1 MKIVCDTN
9 VLVSGILFQQG
20 YPRQILILISNGTI
34 ANFTSP
40 ALLTEIEE
48 VLCRPKFQS
57 KIKEVASVISLFRDT
72 FELIYPSQ
80 TFHVVMED
88 PDDNKVLDA
97 AYAASVD
104 FIVSGDK
111 HLLSLKQWENISILS
126 PAQFVKYVSQHV

>member
-1 MKIVCDTN
+1 M
-9 VLVSGILFQQG
+9 
-20 YPRQILILISNGTI
+20 
-34 ANFTSP
+34 
-40 ALLTEIEE
+40 
-48 VLCRPKFQS
+48 
-57 KIKEVASVISLFRDT
+57 ISLFRDT